1 MKRAVALVA
10 LALVLSGCGAFAG
23 PSDGGA
29 DTPAAVSP
37 VPVPDPGPT
46 ATAGDGGGTCL
57 VPPPAT
63 PSPSTA
69 ETPTEPVA
77 LPDADGVVNGS
88 ALVDH
93 HARELATHRFH
104 LSVGNDTDAWVM
116 PGASAFTYTGFDFG
130 IRTTHAYAAG
140 GTLYTLDQSDGGYR
154 VVRRPYES
162 GSPTSQ
168 RLLASLTGR
177 NWLDERISRYDY
189 TVTDTRIWN
198 GTEVRVLE
206 DTVDNRML
214 LPLDSPYDGLLS
226 VNSTLYVDRRGIVR
240 YVRHIRN
247 IEAQISVGEYEN
259 VTQVRTMR
267 VPSVGS
273 TRVFRPEEFC
283 VSAALNASVE
293 TPTLTERDTSETPTR
308 DGTSTA
314 AANGTTGTAT
324 GRNETTETAT
334 GRNGRDGD

>member
-1 MKRAVALVA
+1 VKRAVVLVA
-10 LALVLSGCGAFAG
+10 LALVLSGCNAFGG
-23 PSDGGA
+23 PSAGDG

-37 VPVPDPGPT
+37 VPVPNPGPT
-46 ATAGDGGGTCL
+46 ATAGEGSGTCL

-63 PSPSTA
+63 PRPNTA
-69 ETPTEPVA
+69 ETPAEPVA
-77 LPDADGVVNGS
+77 LPGTDDVVNGT

-93 HARELATHRFH
+93 HARELATHRFR
-104 LSVGNDTDAWVM
+104 LSIGNGTDAWVM

-130 IRTTHAYAAG
+130 LRTSRAYAAG
-140 GTLYTLDQSDGGYR
+140 GTLYTLDRSGGGYR

-177 NWLDERISRYDY
+177 NWLDERIARYDY
-189 TVTDTRIWN
+189 TVTDTRTWN

-214 LPLDSPYDGLLS
+214 LTQDSQYDGLLS
-226 VNSTLYVDRRGIVR
+226 VNSTIYVDRRGIVR

-247 IEAQISVGEYEN
+247 IEAQVGVNEYEN

-283 VSAALNASVE
+283 VSAALNVSVE
-293 TPTLTERDTSETPTR
+293 TLTPTDRDPSETPTR
-308 DGTSTA
+308 NDTSTA

-324 GRNETTETAT
+324 GRN
-334 GRNGRDGD
+334 GRDGD